1 MTYLYTVILN
11 KYLICLSTFSL
22 LTFTISLKAHNG
34 KKILDTVKKYHIL
47 PFFSMRCK
55 NFIYRRVKNLFMHG
69 DYEVLCKFYQGR
81 KFLCLT

>member
-34 KKILDTVKKYHIL
+34 KIILDTVKKYHIL
-47 PFFSMRCK
+47 PFF
-55 NFIYRRVKNLFMHG
+55 
-69 DYEVLCKFYQGR
+69 Q
-81 KFLCLT
+81 

>member
-34 KKILDTVKKYHIL
+34 KIILDTVKSTTFY
-47 PFFSMRCK
+47 PFF
-55 NFIYRRVKNLFMHG
+55 
-69 DYEVLCKFYQGR
+69 Q
-81 KFLCLT
+81 

>member
-34 KKILDTVKKYHIL
+34 KIILDTVKKYH
-47 PFFSMRCK
+47 
-55 NFIYRRVKNLFMHG
+55 FIYRGVKNLFMHG

>member
-22 LTFTISLKAHNG
+22 LTFKISLKAHNG
-34 KKILDTVKKYHIL
+34 KIILDTVKKYHIL

-55 NFIYRRVKNLFMHG
+55 NFILQTSEELIYAW
-69 DYEVLCKFYQGR
+69 
-81 KFLCLT
+81 